1 MARRKAGNPMSMTDM
16 RPALPKPD
24 RPARHGLIE
33 DWRDALWVLLL
44 LLVAAFSGALIT
56 RFWPAGND
64 DDTAGNLPAR
74 VATLEASI
82 AKDGRREVATL
93 KDRVAKLEARQKSI
107 EAALAAGAVGG
118 NLAAIGTT
126 LAPGAAVG
134 PGIPAVAPAPDLR
147 KELAD
152 LTARLAAAEAKTNT
166 FAALDTRLAKLE
178 GSDLLEL
185 ARRAAHANA
194 VANLMRAAQGSSPFK
209 TEYDVVAAMMPGDK
223 RVAEIAPLAQKGVP
237 TIGTM
242 IGTFPSIADAARDAE
257 DAAKGETW
265 WERLWASFT
274 GMVSVRSVGETQGAS
289 TDARLARGEVRLKA
303 GDLAAAVKELA
314 PIGGVARDTL
324 APWLAEAKARVTLEA
339 AIADLNA
346 RAIAALTS
354 DTSTDPVPQLPP
366 P

>member
-1 MARRKAGNPMSMTDM
+1 M

-33 DWRDALWVLLL
+33 DWRDGLWVLLL

-56 RFWPAGND
+56 RFWPTTGD
-64 DDTAGNLPAR
+64 DAATGDLTAR
-74 VATLEASI
+74 VATLEASV

-93 KDRVAKLEARQKSI
+93 KDRVTKLETRQKSI
-107 EAALAAGAVGG
+107 ETALAAGAVGG

-152 LTARLAAAEAKTNT
+152 LTARVTVAETKTST
-166 FAALDTRLAKLE
+166 LAALDTRLAKLE

-223 RVAEIAPLAQKGVP
+223 RVAEIAPLAQNGLP

-242 IGTFPSIADAARDAE
+242 IGTFGNLADAARDAE
-257 DAAKGETW
+257 EAAKGKTW
-265 WERLWASFT
+265 WDKLIAHFT
-274 GMVSVRSVGETQGAS
+274 SLISVRSVGETQGAS

-314 PIGGVARDTL
+314 PIGGIARDTL
-324 APWLAEAKARVTLEA
+324 APWMAQAKARVTLEA
-339 AIADLNA
+339 ALADVNG
-346 RAIAALTS
+346 RAIAALTH
-354 DTSTDPVPQLPP
+354 DTSTEPVPQLPP